1 MQASPAVDAAYFPQ
15 ARWDSQQHK
24 SIISQ
29 RCTPHCLST
38 INGYIATGLTLS
50 QPAAIQSHF
59 YHQKKQRSVHDVS
72 SLDSDPVSCT
82 LRYRPTCTIRNVPAI
97 ISIRRYSSTPTSK
110 NVQPTMSVSGRLLGQ
125 SAKIRFHFYQQKLC
139 SLRCQALTRSACCDT
154 VRAIS
159 TTNNMQPTM
168 PG

>member
-59 YHQKKQRSVHDVS
+59 YHQKKKPFSPRCQFSGLCPSKLHAAIPPHLYHQKCSSNNQHTAIQFHSYQQKCAAHDVS
-72 SLDSDPVSCT
+72 FRT
-82 LRYRPTCTIRNVPAI
+82 
-97 ISIRRYSSTPTSK
+97 
-110 NVQPTMSVSGRLLGQ
+110 
-125 SAKIRFHFYQQKLC
+125 
-139 SLRCQALTRSACCDT
+139 LTRSACCDT

-159 TTNNMQPTM
+159 TTNTMQPTM